1 MIEEKSTKLNKRQQ
15 IAAYLIGQGSRPSKV
30 AKQLQVSRETISRWQ
45 NDQAFLKQAQKSHK
59 ELLANLLSD
68 KLALVN
74 QCHETVWEALGS
86 KNISISARAGIAVRY
101 LALTGT
107 HSNVYGSVEKRL
119 DLLSSTD
126 EESTE
131 AFKNVME
138 TLDKLAALKC
148 INQDISDADYRK
160 NVERIM
166 FWKQA

>member
-1 MIEEKSTKLNKRQQ
+1 M
-15 IAAYLIGQGSRPSKV
+15 
-30 AKQLQVSRETISRWQ
+30 
-45 NDQAFLKQAQKSHK
+45 KQAQKSHI
-59 ELLANLLSD
+59 EFLANLLSD

-74 QCHETVWEALGS
+74 QCHETVFEALNS
-86 KNISISARAGIAVRY
+86 EDMSIIARAGVAARY

-107 HSNVYGSVEKRL
+107 HSNVYGSFEKQL
-119 DLLSSTD
+119 DFLSSTD

-148 INQDISDADYRK
+148 LNQDISDADYRK